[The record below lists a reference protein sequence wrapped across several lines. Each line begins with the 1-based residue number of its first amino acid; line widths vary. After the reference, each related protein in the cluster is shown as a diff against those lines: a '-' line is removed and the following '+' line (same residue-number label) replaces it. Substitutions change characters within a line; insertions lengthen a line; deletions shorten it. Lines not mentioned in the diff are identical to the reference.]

1 MNTIL
6 LVDDDEY
13 VINGLLKHI
22 PWHDM
27 GVRTVGTAA
36 DGKEGLEKF
45 RELKPD
51 FVITDIYMPV
61 MDGFQLT
68 EAIHAIDPSV
78 PIVILSGYDD
88 LANARKAV
96 SSGVHHFLLKPP
108 SIAEIEFVV
117 REVLQLLNES
127 QVQDELLA
135 SYLQQQEIVQRS
147 MKDAFFR
154 DLLSTRYQLK
164 ELPASRIAF
173 MGLPEW
179 TTVQVLTLSLI
190 RPNLSAGEE
199 RDWQLLRFG
208 TGNIIR
214 EMLNVNLNIHS
225 LLSTEVLEYSD
236 QEFCVIF
243 MGDPIQ
249 NEHQQEFIMEISNVM
264 LDNILQYMKLSVL
277 AGLGSVRDGYHQLID
292 SYLESRNA
300 VDIAEMNE
308 WNRVYAY
315 TSISLSEPNRSV
327 SMDTV
332 RFLHDAIFQKQW
344 QQAYDLWHQLRN
356 EMARSKVSL
365 SVNKG
370 VCSGILSVLWTAS
383 FNMDA
388 QLETSNYG
396 LEDIL
401 TQLNR
406 FGSALS
412 MLDWMNDTVTQMV
425 AQIREEQVGKKSHAL
440 VDRVI
445 KDYIEKCYHEDI
457 SLERIAASLHVNRN
471 YLSQLFKRVTGEPFV
486 TYFNKFRIR
495 KAIELI
501 RTGKY
506 LVYEISERVGFQNP
520 TYFSQVFKSITGYS
534 PSEYDSKSSN
544 KGALRL

>member
-22 PWHDM
+22 PWEDM
-27 GVRTVGTAA
+27 GVRIIGTAA
-36 DGKEGLEKF
+36 DGAEGLEKF
-45 RELKPD
+45 RELRPD
-51 FVITDIYMPV
+51 FVITDVYMPV

-68 EAIHAIDPSV
+68 EAIHEIDPHV

-88 LANARKAV
+88 LDNARRAV

-108 SIAEIEFVV
+108 SLAEINFVV

-127 QVQDELLA
+127 REHDELLS

-154 DLLSTRYQLK
+154 DLITTRYRPE
-164 ELPASRIAF
+164 ELPYDRIAF
-173 MGLPEW
+173 MGLPEQ
-179 TTVQVLTLSLI
+179 TTVRVLTLSLV
-190 RPNLSAGEE
+190 RSDVSVRREE

-214 EMLNVNLNIHS
+214 EMLQASFAAHPGWS
-225 LLSTEVLEYSD
+225 AEVLEYSD
-236 QEFCVIF
+236 QEFVVVF
-243 MGDPIQ
+243 LGDPSAEWEDGGLSYLVETS
-249 NEHQQEFIMEISNVM
+249 NEM

-277 AGLGSVRDGYHQLID
+277 AGLGMGKRGYEKLID
-292 SYLESRNA
+292 TYLESRQA
-300 VDIAEMNE
+300 VEVAEMNG

-315 TSISLSEPNRSV
+315 SAAVKPDPVRAV
-327 SMDTV
+327 SMDDV
-332 RFLHDAIFQKQW
+332 RQLHDAIFQKQW
-344 QQAYDLWHQLRN
+344 TQTVDLWSVLKGELSGGN
-356 EMARSKVSL
+356 ASL
-365 SVNKG
+365 PVCKG
-370 VCSGILSVLWTAS
+370 ICAGIASALWTALQTS
-383 FNMDA
+383 EP
-388 QLETSNYG
+388 QPETASTG
-396 LEDIL
+396 LEEL
-401 TQLNR
+401 LVELGR
-406 FGSALS
+406 HGSVRA
-412 MLDWMNDTVTQMV
+412 MTDWMDDVVARAMATVRDDQ
-425 AQIREEQVGKKSHAL
+425 AGKKSHAL

-457 SLERIAASLHVNRN
+457 TLERIAGQLHVNRN

-495 KAIELI
+495 KAIELLD
-501 RTGKY
+501 TGKY
-506 LVYEISERVGFQNP
+506 MVYEVSERVGFQNS

-534 PSEYDSKSSN
+534 PSEYK
-544 KGALRL
+544 R